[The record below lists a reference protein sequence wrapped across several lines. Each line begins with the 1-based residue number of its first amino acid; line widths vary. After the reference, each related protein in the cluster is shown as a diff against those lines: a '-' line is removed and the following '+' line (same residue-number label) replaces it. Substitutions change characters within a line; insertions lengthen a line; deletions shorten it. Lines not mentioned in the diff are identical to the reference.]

1 MDKDRS
7 NPYDMSGWNHSQT
20 MDAKTF
26 QTKTNQL
33 IVDTELICNQVR
45 QFKDNLYRM
54 IVNETLFKYID
65 QHLQ

>member
-1 MDKDRS
+1 
-7 NPYDMSGWNHSQT
+7 
-20 MDAKTF
+20 MDAKTC

-33 IVDTELICNQVR
+33 IVDTRLICNQVR

-54 IVNETLFKYID
+54 IVNEPISTYID